1 MDEAARPD
9 EQARVDGEARPDE
22 AARAHPAKR
31 ASRRSDARQNRERI
45 LAAALTELTRSPDA
59 PVSAIAR
66 RAGVGQ
72 GTFYRNFPDR
82 QALLLELYRHELE
95 QVADGAAELL
105 RTRPPDLALREW
117 MDRLARF
124 AMAKAGIADA
134 MQQAVH
140 APAASAKPGR
150 DPVAS
155 GAGLLLRAAQET
167 GAVRADVTVDD
178 FTLAIAGLWH
188 IDPRSDWQPRAARL
202 LDLVMDAL
210 RTHPEKPPRR

>member
-1 MDEAARPD
+1 MDDAARPD
-9 EQARVDGEARPDE
+9 EQARVGGEARPDE
-22 AARAHPAKR
+22 EARAHPAKR
-31 ASRRSDARQNRERI
+31 APRRSDARQNRERI

-72 GTFYRNFPDR
+72 GTFYRNFSDR

-117 MDRLARF
+117 LDRLARF
-124 AMAKAGIADA
+124 AMAKAGVAAA

-140 APAASAKPGR
+140 APAASAKSGC

-210 RTHPEKPPRR
+210 RTHPESPPRR